1 MPDVK
6 PVQEGRFHT
15 WNSWRKNDLKYH
27 LSFTRDIPVAEQER
41 IFTAAFKQYADASP
55 NLKLTRVKT
64 PAEADIK
71 VRYVCQFASEI
82 CDTRTELPRTK
93 DLLHL
98 VQNLKTNQAATVI
111 RVGTLIVGT

>member
-1 MPDVK
+1 MGLPITGSLNDATLAEMRKSRCGMPDVK

-71 VRYVCQFASEI
+71 VRYVCQSGLSVRI
-82 CDTRTELPRTK
+82 R
-93 DLLHL
+93 
-98 VQNLKTNQAATVI
+98 NL
-111 RVGTLIVGT
+111 